1 MSSVWNEARPGSRR
15 RARWPRRRD
24 RARNHLGSAR
34 AQGACRLRL
43 RRAPRAGGR
52 AASGAPQK
60 PAGRSHHSG
69 RFRRGGGRR
78 ACGDAARGGRGG
90 LESRRARRSLD
101 RGRRGLRI
109 LPGTFGM
116 EPVPGAAHRRRAR
129 FRIRRARRADAL
141 ARAHLAGTGNALLA
155 ARGPLARGRPGRR
168 ARRADSRRRQGALAR
183 RRGEAAAGYRL
194 RLRDACHGRR
204 GPARRLDRLR
214 GAGGAAPAEALG
226 RSSPWR
232 PAAALRVPRGKPACS
247 RRYARAHGGGA
258 RRAPGRRSHRDDRRA
273 RAAVPP
279 REAALMLQAAG
290 IGLSAG
296 ERELVRALDLSLA
309 PGAFWSLLGR
319 NGSGKTSL
327 ILALAGL
334 RSPQAGTIALDGV
347 ALAAHRRGELARR
360 IAVLLQDEETDFW
373 GSVLDYVMLGR
384 YPLSRSAWGRD
395 EEGAGLARRRL
406 AELDLADRAAQGYRT
421 LSGGERQRARIA
433 QVLLQDADILLLDE
447 PLQHLDL
454 NHQAQVM
461 RTLSRCASG
470 GKTVLAAL
478 HEPGHAARHCGFAV
492 LLYDAGRA
500 SLGRSSDMLTQA
512 NLEALYQCRL
522 EAAGTGSLLPS

>member
-1 MSSVWNEARPGSRR
+1 
-15 RARWPRRRD
+15 
-24 RARNHLGSAR
+24 
-34 AQGACRLRL
+34 
-43 RRAPRAGGR
+43 
-52 AASGAPQK
+52 
-60 PAGRSHHSG
+60 
-69 RFRRGGGRR
+69 
-78 ACGDAARGGRGG
+78 
-90 LESRRARRSLD
+90 
-101 RGRRGLRI
+101 
-109 LPGTFGM
+109 
-116 EPVPGAAHRRRAR
+116 
-129 FRIRRARRADAL
+129 
-141 ARAHLAGTGNALLA
+141 
-155 ARGPLARGRPGRR
+155 
-168 ARRADSRRRQGALAR
+168 
-183 RRGEAAAGYRL
+183 
-194 RLRDACHGRR
+194 
-204 GPARRLDRLR
+204 
-214 GAGGAAPAEALG
+214 
-226 RSSPWR
+226 
-232 PAAALRVPRGKPACS
+232 
-247 RRYARAHGGGA
+247 
-258 RRAPGRRSHRDDRRA
+258 
-273 RAAVPP
+273 
-279 REAALMLQAAG
+279 MLQAAG

-296 ERELVRALDLSLA
+296 GRELVRALDLSLA

-384 YPLSRSAWGRD
+384 YPLSRSAWSRD

-461 RTLSRCASG
+461 RTLSQCASG

-522 EAAGTGSLLPS
+522 EAAGTGSFLPS